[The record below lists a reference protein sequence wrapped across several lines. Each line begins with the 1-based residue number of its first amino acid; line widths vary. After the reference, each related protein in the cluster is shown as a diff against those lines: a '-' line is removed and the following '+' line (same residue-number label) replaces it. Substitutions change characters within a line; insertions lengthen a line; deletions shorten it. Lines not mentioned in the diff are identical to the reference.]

1 MKELDPICFKGRIG
15 MAITNN
21 GELIPCCRLDD
32 GRARYNDPEFQ
43 KLLAVSKISDY
54 DSIDD
59 ILETKEW
66 KLFYENLRNHIGPK
80 PCWRTCGKNKSS
92 DQVQTVSF
100 INTGPAQQDETT
112 QKR

>member
-32 GRARYNDPEFQ
+32 GRARYNDPELQ

-54 DSIDD
+54 NSIDD
-59 ILETKEW
+59 ILKTKEW

-92 DQVQTVSF
+92 EKVQTVSL
-100 INTGPAQQDETT
+100 INTGTNSTELT